1 MLGNGPQR
9 DEVEQTIARY
19 GLQQNVI
26 LHGFQSPQVINDFLQ
41 KSDIFMLPSQTA
53 EDGDMEG
60 VPVALMEAMA
70 RGIPVISTA
79 QRDT

>member
-1 MLGNGPQR
+1 
-9 DEVEQTIARY
+9 
-19 GLQQNVI
+19 
-26 LHGFQSPQVINDFLQ
+26 
-41 KSDIFMLPSQTA
+41 MLPSQTA